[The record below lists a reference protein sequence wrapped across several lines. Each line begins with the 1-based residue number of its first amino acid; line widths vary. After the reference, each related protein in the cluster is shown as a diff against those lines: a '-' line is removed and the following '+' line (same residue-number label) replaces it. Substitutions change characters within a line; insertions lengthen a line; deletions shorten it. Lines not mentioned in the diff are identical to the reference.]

1 MRQRIVIGY
10 RHRVG
15 LAHAAAATS
24 ESAAAIIATIS
35 ATGTPCAHVTQ
46 TGADTP
52 ADRPSCT
59 LNCDPVRIFAPS
71 GGAPGASVS
80 MYISACDYATARGH
94 MRIAIVEDARPTWFI
109 AMPTAAAAATLAADL
124 HARSAGPVSYGETV
138 WSAALMGPALHTVS
152 RTDPARW
159 LRPIP
164 RQ

>member
-1 MRQRIVIGY
+1 MYADALRRSLLLGAASLAWGVVLAGCGGASSSGAAT
-10 RHRVG
+10 G
-15 LAHAAAATS
+15 LAHSAAATS

-35 ATGTPCAHVTQ
+35 ATGTPCPHVTQ

-59 LNCDPVRIFAPS
+59 VNGDPVWIFAPS

-80 MYISACDYATARGH
+80 TYISACDYATARGH

-124 HARSAGPVSYGETV
+124 HARSAGPVTCG
-138 WSAALMGPALHTVS
+138 
-152 RTDPARW
+152 
-159 LRPIP
+159 
-164 RQ
+164 